1 MTKLARTMVL
11 SDNGMVPH
19 SRSKYE
25 ISSRGVS
32 GPQENEEQNTTKK
45 ETTKNVGPPRVS
57 DLSTPLPLHKNKKF
71 NGFWMRAWGPSWLG
85 HLHVDSKGT
94 FHEDKIVIVY

>member
-11 SDNGMVPH
+11 SDNGMVSFPGP
-19 SRSKYE
+19 SMRFLLEESGVPKKMKSKT
-25 ISSRGVS
+25 
-32 GPQENEEQNTTKK
+32 QQK

-57 DLSTPLPLHKNKKF
+57 DLSTALPLHKNKKF
-71 NGFWMRAWGPSWLG
+71 NGFWMRACGPSWLG